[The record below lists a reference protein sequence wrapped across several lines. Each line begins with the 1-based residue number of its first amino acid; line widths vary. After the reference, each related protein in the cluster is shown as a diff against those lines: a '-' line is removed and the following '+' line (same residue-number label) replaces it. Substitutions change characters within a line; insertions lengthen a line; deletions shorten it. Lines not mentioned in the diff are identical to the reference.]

1 MHTTILDTINRD
13 RLHSVD
19 LTVPADEY
27 VENVL
32 ANHFLEV
39 DKRHWQQDELDYRVL
54 VDVTA
59 ADSGLEVGEWVHLG
73 GQVYAV
79 CTAQEEVLGRKLWT
93 FEGCWESGLPVK
105 KGVKS

>member
-1 MHTTILDTINRD
+1 MDTTYLDLINRD

-27 VENVL
+27 TENVL

-39 DKRHWQQDELDYRVL
+39 DKRHWQQDELNYRVL
-54 VDVTA
+54 VDVTDA
-59 ADSGLEVGEWVHLG
+59 HEEFSVGDSVQLD

-79 CTAQEEVLGRKLWT
+79 CTAQEEVLGRKLLT
-93 FEGCWESGLPVK
+93 FEAEFESGLPVK
-105 KGVKS
+105 KGSK